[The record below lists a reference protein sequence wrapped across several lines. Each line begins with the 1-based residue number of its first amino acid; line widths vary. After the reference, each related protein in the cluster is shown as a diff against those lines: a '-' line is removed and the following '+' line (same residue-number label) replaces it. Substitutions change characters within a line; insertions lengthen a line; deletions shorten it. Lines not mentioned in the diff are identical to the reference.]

1 MKNKLIL
8 AGLIGP
14 FLFFLI
20 LFILGLFFPGYSIQ
34 ENYISELGANDSP
47 VKTLANVLG
56 FNLFGILIILFAIG
70 VYKHQEINSLGKIA
84 SIFFLLAGISMFLVG
99 IFSCD
104 AQCENFSP
112 TGDLHEKASNYQIPL
127 LAIGIVLFA
136 FSVATNEKL
145 RILTP
150 ILLVLGIIT
159 LILAYFSTVAHIEYQ
174 NPGILQ
180 RSFIGLAY
188 LMIAIIAYKLY
199 KN

>member
-1 MKNKLIL
+1 
-8 AGLIGP
+8 
-14 FLFFLI
+14 
-20 LFILGLFFPGYSIQ
+20 
-34 ENYISELGANDSP
+34 
-47 VKTLANVLG
+47 
-56 FNLFGILIILFAIG
+56 
-70 VYKHQEINSLGKIA
+70 
-84 SIFFLLAGISMFLVG
+84 
-99 IFSCD
+99 
-104 AQCENFSP
+104 
-112 TGDLHEKASNYQIPL
+112 IPL